1 MSGATVA
8 VRGAGGDGAADRTA
22 VTAATLRVV
31 SWNVHKCVGG
41 LDRRHDP
48 ARVAAVI
55 ASANPDVVLLQEVA
69 QNGAWYGGAGRQ
81 VDVLAQA
88 LGFAHHAYFVNV
100 RFGPRRGEYGNA
112 ILSRTPIA
120 ATENVDLTLP
130 RRKAR
135 SVLHAELRLPTAEG
149 EHTRTL
155 HVFNLQLGLGE
166 AERREQLRRFLDCR
180 PLRAIQSATP
190 VLVAGDFNDVWGS
203 LGRLV
208 LSPAGFRGPGRPL
221 RTFPAWAPVRA
232 LDSLYV
238 RGDVD
243 CLALDR
249 LNGRGAR
256 TASDHVPLLAEIRLA
271 AK

>member
-1 MSGATVA
+1 VSALTV
-8 VRGAGGDGAADRTA
+8 RI
-22 VTAATLRVV
+22 L

-55 ASANPDVVLLQEVA
+55 AAAQPDVVLLQEVA

-81 VDVLAQA
+81 VDVLASA
-88 LGFAHHAYFVNV
+88 LGFPHHAYFVNV
-100 RFGPRRGEYGNA
+100 RFGPKRGEYGNA

-120 ATENVDLTLP
+120 AMENVDLTLP

-135 SVLHAELRLPTAEG
+135 SVLHAELRLPTADSA
-149 EHTRTL
+149 HTRTL
-155 HVFNLQLGLGE
+155 HVFNLHLGLGE
-166 AERREQLRRFLDCR
+166 AERREQLRRFLECR
-180 PLRAIQSATP
+180 PLQSVHAATP

-203 LGRLV
+203 LGRRV
-208 LSPAGFRGPGRPL
+208 LAPAGFRGPGRPL

-243 CLALDR
+243 CVTLDR
-249 LNGRGAR
+249 VDGRGAR
-256 TASDHVPLLAEIRLA
+256 SASDHLPLLAEIRLSP
-271 AK
+271 K